1 MAEKADENHCGSSE
15 YCSPSPSTPMG
26 TPLRRVLDRI
36 SGFASP
42 WNRSTTPSG
51 RRIFHRDVEREEF
64 EFASTHCLSSYYSVF
79 VARLAIMVCEILPCT
94 FVLVTCL
101 IFYHINNNMISL
113 SKQSLQLS

>member
-1 MAEKADENHCGSSE
+1 MHALYFEEGMAEKADENHCGSSE
-15 YCSPSPSTPMG
+15 YCSPTPSTPMG

-42 WNRSTTPSG
+42 WNRSTTPRG

-64 EFASTHCLSSYYSVF
+64 EFANTHCLSSYYSVF

-94 FVLVTCL
+94 FFFSYMFD
-101 IFYHINNNMISL
+101 IL
-113 SKQSLQLS
+113 SYKQ

>member
-1 MAEKADENHCGSSE
+1 MADENHCGSSE
-15 YCSPSPSTPMG
+15 YCSPTPSTPMG

-42 WNRSTTPSG
+42 WKRSTTPRG
-51 RRIFHRDVEREEF
+51 RRIFRRDVEREEF
-64 EFASTHCLSSYYSVF
+64 EFANTHCLSSYYSVF

-101 IFYHINNNMISL
+101 IFYHMNNNIITL
-113 SKQSLQLS
+113 RKQSLQLG